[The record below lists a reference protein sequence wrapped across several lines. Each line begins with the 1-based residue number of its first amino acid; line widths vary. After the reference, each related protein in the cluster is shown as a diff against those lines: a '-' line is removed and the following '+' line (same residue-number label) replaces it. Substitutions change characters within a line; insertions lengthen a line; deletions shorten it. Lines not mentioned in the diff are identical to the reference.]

1 MLVMTAEAG
10 AREIA
15 SLKRQVDHWWT
26 VLSTGTDS
34 EDEASLVHCPPYI
47 PEYNDSLTINDMPS
61 ALPTNLYDVGG

>member
-15 SLKRQVDHWWT
+15 SLKRQVDHW
-26 VLSTGTDS
+26 
-34 EDEASLVHCPPYI
+34 
-47 PEYNDSLTINDMPS
+47 YNGSLTINDMPS